1 MAITKL
7 KLIATSAHAS
17 KRLNEALA
25 DWLTGELGRPVSKAK
40 SRKLII
46 AGAIYLN
53 KRRVTIPSQDVSPGA
68 VIEAHVDAAKLFE
81 DSTSRDR
88 HFELTGERILFE
100 DEDLIFIDKPPGL
113 PTHPTLDAARDSL
126 FAAVS
131 RFLGKRQG
139 IVKPYLGVHHRLDRD
154 TSGVVLFTKSNRA
167 NAAVAKSFS
176 DHRIVKTYH
185 AITVSRADVKLE
197 WTIKNYLGKASTK
210 SKRSRYAAVRT
221 GGDLAETSFRVM
233 ANHPRGVWVEA
244 IPRTGRTHQ
253 IRVHLSEYGLPILGD
268 ELYGERM
275 NSDKLAPRLMLHAV
289 QLVLPHPM
297 TGHEM
302 SVRSPMPEDFR
313 KCLKEI
319 ERGD

>member
-1 MAITKL
+1 
-7 KLIATSAHAS
+7 
-17 KRLNEALA
+17 
-25 DWLTGELGRPVSKAK
+25 
-40 SRKLII
+40 
-46 AGAIYLN
+46 
-53 KRRVTIPSQDVSPGA
+53 
-68 VIEAHVDAAKLFE
+68 
-81 DSTSRDR
+81 
-88 HFELTGERILFE
+88 
-100 DEDLIFIDKPPGL
+100 
-113 PTHPTLDAARDSL
+113 
-126 FAAVS
+126 
-131 RFLGKRQG
+131 
-139 IVKPYLGVHHRLDRD
+139 
-154 TSGVVLFTKSNRA
+154 
-167 NAAVAKSFS
+167 VAKSFS